1 MTVIIGAKCSDEI
14 VLIADR
20 KITDTTGDTLRYD
33 NKIFGNI
40 KNILIGYGAGLEH
53 SIYTEINSFL
63 FLNSY

>member
-20 KITDTTGDTLRYD
+20 KITDTTVDTLRYD

-40 KNILIGYGAGLEH
+40 KNILIGYGGWIGTFD
-53 SIYTEINSFL
+53 IYRNKLL
-63 FLNSY
+63 FIFK

>member
-1 MTVIIGAKCSDEI
+1 MTVVIGAKCSDEI

-40 KNILIGYGAGLEH
+40 KNILIGYGGGIGTFD
-53 SIYTEINSFL
+53 IYRNKLL
-63 FLNSY
+63 FIFK